1 MTTDVPTDHSGL
13 RVMGTDECLERIRS
27 ALVGRVAFSRDGQV
41 VLLPIHHVLRG
52 MDVYFRTSGGSKI
65 EAAADHDPMGFE
77 VDGYDSLA
85 ATGWSVSVSGTASV
99 VDDELAR
106 ELSGLA
112 TEPSGAGGAFWPIG
126 DPDSAVWIRIRSDQI
141 SGRELLPREATGHGP

>member
-27 ALVGRVAFSRDGQV
+27 TAVGRVAFTRDGKIV
-41 VLLPIHHVLRG
+41 VLPVHHVVRG

-77 VDGYDSLA
+77 VDVYDASA
-85 ATGWSVSVSGTASV
+85 ATGWSVALSGTASV
-99 VDDELAR
+99 VDDDETAAELN
-106 ELSGLA
+106 GLDRR
-112 TEPSGAGGAFWPIG
+112 PWPISEADVG
-126 DPDSAVWIRIRSDQI
+126 DSVWIRIRSDEI
-141 SGRELLPREATGHGP
+141 TGRELLPH